1 LDNFRETITL
11 SQFLPSSKPL
21 PFTIANLMH
30 AIQTVFSE
38 LPDSRKTS
46 TSNNLKYDVTDA
58 VLSAF
63 SVFFTQSPS
72 FLDYQVRMQKE
83 CGKNNAQSIFGVHK
97 LPSDNQIRNLLD
109 PIPAETLFPVFAE
122 VGDVLYQEGY
132 LKAFRSIGDTL
143 LVALDGTDFFASEK
157 ISCPCCTQQTLK
169 NGKTLNRHTAVTPVI
184 VALGHLP

>member
-1 LDNFRETITL
+1 L
-11 SQFLPSSKPL
+11 SEFLPSFKPL
-21 PFTIANLMH
+21 PLTIASLMNE
-30 AIQTVFSE
+30 IRTVFSK

-46 TSNNLKYDVTDA
+46 TSNNLKYDVADA

-83 CGKNNAQSIFGVHK
+83 YGKNNAQSIFGVHK

-132 LKAFRSIGDTL
+132 LKAFRAISGTL
-143 LVALDGTDFFASEK
+143 LAQISLLRKIFPAPVAHNKPS
-157 ISCPCCTQQTLK
+157 
-169 NGKTLNRHTAVTPVI
+169 KTAKP
-184 VALGHLP
+184 